1 MSGLAEENH
10 YRSDNQ
16 GGNNMTTRILVVDD
30 EPRYVRL
37 MEANILAEGYQ
48 VLKAY
53 DGQSA
58 VELVAEKQ
66 PDLVLLDVMMP
77 GLNGFAAC
85 ERIRVFSNV
94 PIIMVTA
101 KGEEQDRVRGLDVG
115 ADDYIVKPFSA
126 TELLA
131 RVRAVLR
138 RAQVS
143 GNSFQQ
149 AVFNHGNLRI
159 DLARA
164 EVFRNDKLV
173 FLSATEYR
181 LLLQFVHNL
190 GSIMTSED
198 LLVNVWGPEYRE
210 DKEILWV
217 SISRLRQKL
226 EDDARN
232 PQHIVT
238 RSGLGYTMPPL

>member
-1 MSGLAEENH
+1 
-10 YRSDNQ
+10 
-16 GGNNMTTRILVVDD
+16 MTTRILVVDD

-37 MEANILAEGYQ
+37 MEANLLAEGYH

-58 VELVAEKQ
+58 VEIVADKQ

-77 GLNGFAAC
+77 GLNGFSAC
-85 ERIRVFSNV
+85 ERIREFSNV

-143 GNSFQQ
+143 GSTFQQ
-149 AVFNHGNLRI
+149 AIFTHGNLKI

-164 EVFRNDKLV
+164 EVFKDEKMV

-190 GSIMTSED
+190 GSILTSED
-198 LLVNVWGPEYRE
+198 LLVNVWGPEYRD

-226 EDDARN
+226 EEDPRN

-238 RSGLGYTMPPL
+238 RSGMGYTMPPF

>member
-1 MSGLAEENH
+1 MI
-10 YRSDNQ
+10 
-16 GGNNMTTRILVVDD
+16 TRILVVDD

-37 MEANILAEGYQ
+37 MEANLISEGYE

-58 VELVAEKQ
+58 VEMVADKQ

-77 GLNGFAAC
+77 GLDGFGAC
-85 ERIRVFSNV
+85 ERIREFSSV

-126 TELLA
+126 TEVLA

-143 GNSFQQ
+143 GGTFEQS
-149 AVFNHGNLRI
+149 VFSHGNLRI

-164 EVFRNDKLV
+164 EVFKEDNMV

-181 LLLQFVHNL
+181 LLLQFVHNQGNIL
-190 GSIMTSED
+190 TSED

-226 EDDARN
+226 EDDPRN

-238 RSGLGYTMPPL
+238 RSGMGYTMPPV

>member
-1 MSGLAEENH
+1 
-10 YRSDNQ
+10 
-16 GGNNMTTRILVVDD
+16 MTTRILVVDD
-30 EPRYVRL
+30 EPKYVRL
-37 MEANILAEGYQ
+37 MEANLAAESYQ

-58 VELVAEKQ
+58 VEMVAEKQ

-77 GLNGFAAC
+77 GLNGFASC

-143 GNSFQQ
+143 GNNFQQ
-149 AVFNHGNLRI
+149 AVFTHGNLRI

-164 EVFRNDKLV
+164 EVFKDDRMV

-190 GSIMTSED
+190 GSVLTSED
-198 LLVNVWGPEYRE
+198 LLVNVWGPEYRD

-226 EDDARN
+226 EEDPRN

-238 RSGLGYTMPPL
+238 RSGMGYTMPPY

>member
-1 MSGLAEENH
+1 MV
-10 YRSDNQ
+10 
-16 GGNNMTTRILVVDD
+16 TRILVVDD

-37 MEANILAEGYQ
+37 MEANLISEGYD

-53 DGQSA
+53 DGQST
-58 VELVAEKQ
+58 VEMVADKQ

-77 GLNGFAAC
+77 GLDGFGAC
-85 ERIRVFSNV
+85 ERIREFSSV

-126 TELLA
+126 TEVLA

-143 GNSFQQ
+143 GGTFEQS
-149 AVFNHGNLRI
+149 VFSHGNLRI

-164 EVFRNDKLV
+164 EVFKDDDV
-173 FLSATEYR
+173 IFLSATEYR
-181 LLLQFVHNL
+181 LLLQFVHNQGNIL
-190 GSIMTSED
+190 TSED

-226 EDDARN
+226 EDDPRN

-238 RSGLGYTMPPL
+238 RSGMGYTMPPE

>member
-1 MSGLAEENH
+1 
-10 YRSDNQ
+10 
-16 GGNNMTTRILVVDD
+16 
-30 EPRYVRL
+30 
-37 MEANILAEGYQ
+37 
-48 VLKAY
+48 
-53 DGQSA
+53 
-58 VELVAEKQ
+58 
-66 PDLVLLDVMMP
+66 
-77 GLNGFAAC
+77 
-85 ERIRVFSNV
+85 
-94 PIIMVTA
+94 MVTA

-143 GNSFQQ
+143 ESSFQQ
-149 AVFNHGNLRI
+149 AVFTHENLRI

-164 EVFRNDKLV
+164 EVFQDDKMV

-181 LLLQFVHNL
+181 LLLQFVHNQ
-190 GSIMTSED
+190 GSILTSED

-226 EDDARN
+226 EVDPRN

-238 RSGLGYTMPPL
+238 RSGMGYTMPPV